1 MKPILFNSIF
11 VLVLIFANVSIGAAG
26 DIRSSGLKGYWD
38 ADSTWELGIKPNAG
52 DNVIIADNDTVTFNI
67 PKDSNATLMN
77 LTVGANAMFRT
88 SRRIITGL
96 TIFGDLNVSGGGAF
110 KVQNRDTGA
119 LAPLDL
125 IHELHIYGNIL
136 HNGSV
141 FDMRTGTASTVPS
154 VSTLGSIHV
163 FFEGSAN
170 NTVTINGTYTTTN
183 NDFNAITINKTGT
196 GRVVLGN
203 NLYINGGSSSQP
215 NGQPY
220 LTFKRGI
227 VQTGDFAF
235 VHLTRTDTLM
245 RPGSDSS
252 YVLGAMG
259 RGITD
264 SKGGSKPFYIGD
276 EFGYRPVKVYTT
288 TPGTGAGH
296 HIIVRVIHADANT
309 GSSTLNGNIDKISK
323 VRYFKVSYHNVGA
336 GAPTMEV
343 AKMNLSYGLD
353 DGIRGGNYDLRVAY
367 SKDERLNWNGIA
379 ELDSHKTNL
388 TRSLLPRSITPDSIR
403 PSFITLNANS
413 TDCFY
418 TALAD
423 TNGGLN
429 PLDGTVGGFSPSL
442 KNISFGNVLLCA
454 VKKDSITIT
463 NSGTGDITI
472 RSHTEVDSA
481 EFETSPGAPITIPAS
496 ATQTF
501 YFRFTPGSL
510 GLKNTNILFYHDG
523 PDSPDT
529 LTAEGLAVDPTDI
542 SVSLNSKWNM
552 ISLPVN
558 VCNDTMLALFPSAK
572 TNAYRYEGGSY
583 KVSTTLQSGVG
594 YWIKLDNAETFTL
607 SGSLIDVNSV
617 PVVSGWNLIGAISK
631 TISLDSVTPVGTT
644 LSSMFFAYDQSYTN
658 ADSLRPGKAYWIKA
672 DQAGRIEF
680 IGRGLASKSVSA
692 METLKDLNKLFITDS
707 EGKTQTLYFG
717 NSSTSVNNSVS
728 MFEMPPLPPAG
739 SFDVRFA
746 SNRFAEIDGS
756 VLPIQISSAKY
767 PVMISW
773 ELKSGSKG
781 NILKVDGREISMNSG
796 ESFRIENPD
805 SKLAI
810 KLSIGNQIPKEFVLE
825 QNYPNPFNPVTKI
838 SFALPQASVVTLK
851 VFNLLGQEVA
861 SLLDQVSMEAGYR
874 NVEFN
879 SQNLPS
885 GIYIYKI
892 NVEIATSPDNLTNVK
907 SFTGVRKMTLLK

>member
-1 MKPILFNSIF
+1 MKPILFNLFF
-11 VLVLIFANVSIGAAG
+11 VLVLTVLIVSVGTAG
-26 DIRSSGLKGYWD
+26 DVRSSGLKGYWD
-38 ADSTWELGIKPNAG
+38 ADSTWELGIKPNTG

-67 PKDSNATLMN
+67 PLDSNATLMN
-77 LTVGANAMFRT
+77 LTVGMNAMFRT

-96 TIFGDLNVSGGGAF
+96 TIFGDLNVSSGGAF

-154 VSTLGSIHV
+154 VSTLGTIHV
-163 FFEGSAN
+163 FFEGSN
-170 NTVTINGTYTTTN
+170 NNNVTINGAYTTTN
-183 NDFNAITINKTGT
+183 NDFNMITINKTGT

-220 LTFKRGI
+220 VTFKRGI
-227 VQTGDFAF
+227 VETGNYTF

-264 SKGGSKPFYIGD
+264 SKGGSKPFYVGD

-388 TRSLLPRSITPDSIR
+388 TTSLLPRSITPDSIR
-403 PSFITLNANS
+403 PFITLNANS
-413 TDCFY
+413 TDCIY

-429 PLDGTVGGFSPSL
+429 PLDGTVGGFSVPSR
-442 KNISFGNVLLCA
+442 NISFGNVLFCA
-454 VKKDSITIT
+454 PKKDSLVVT
-463 NSGTGDITI
+463 NSGTGDIII
-472 RSHTEVDSA
+472 RSHTEVDST
-481 EFETSPGAPITIPAS
+481 EFETSPGAPITIAPAS
-496 ATQTF
+496 SKTF
-501 YFRFTPGSL
+501 YFTFAPESL
-510 GLKNTNILFYHDG
+510 GVRSSKILFYHDG
-523 PDSPDT
+523 PNSPDT
-529 LTAEGLAVDPTDI
+529 LTAEGIGVEPAPLSLA
-542 SVSLNSKWNM
+542 LASKWNM
-552 ISLPVN
+552 VSLPLG

-572 TNAYRYEGGSY
+572 TNAYKYEGGSY
-583 KVSTTLQSGVG
+583 KVSTTLQNGLG
-594 YWIKLDNAETFTL
+594 YWIKFDTAETFVIN
-607 SGSLIDVNSV
+607 GAIIDMNSI
-617 PVVSGWNLIGAISK
+617 PVVSGWNLIGAISR
-631 TISLDSVTPVGTT
+631 TIPLDSVTPVGTT
-644 LSSMFFAYDQSYTN
+644 LASMFFAYDQSYVS
-658 ADSLRPGKAYWIKA
+658 ADSLRPGKAYWVKVS
-672 DQAGRIEF
+672 QAGELEF
-680 IGRGLASKSVSA
+680 TGRGLASKANSPYES
-692 METLKDLNKLFITDS
+692 LKELNKLIIKDS
-707 EGKTQTLYFG
+707 DGRISKLYFG
-717 NSSTSVNNSVS
+717 NSSMNKNSAS
-728 MFEMPPLPPAG
+728 MFEMPPLPPPG

-746 SNRFAEIDGS
+746 SNRFAEIENGN
-756 VLPIQISSAKY
+756 LPILISDASY
-767 PVMISW
+767 PVSISW

-781 NILKVDGREISMNSG
+781 GVLQIGNREINLNSNGNIL
-796 ESFRIENPD
+796 IENPETQL
-805 SKLAI
+805 SL
-810 KLSIGNQIPKEFVLE
+810 KLSGNVEIPKEFTLN
-825 QNYPNPFNPVTKI
+825 QNYPNPFNPTTII

-861 SLLDQVSMEAGYR
+861 TLFDRKSFEAGVQ
-874 NVEFN
+874 NTEFN
-879 SQNLPS
+879 SGNLPS

-892 NVEIATSPDNLTNVK
+892 NVEIVPSADYLTNGK
-907 SFTGVRKMTLLK
+907 SFTAVRKMTLLK